1 MCPCGH
7 VCGVTSKSTIPSRR
21 PPPVR
26 SVVDEVASSSSH
38 PSAQQVNPAMSVSVT
53 AVHDG
58 VFRRPLLA
66 PSQFKP
72 LSKLGSAD
80 AFKAELDVSVKKS
93 LLNLFLR

>member
-7 VCGVTSKSTIPSRR
+7 VCGVTSKSTVPSRR

-26 SVVDEVASSSSH
+26 SVVDEVASSSH

-72 LSKLGSAD
+72 LSKLGTAD
-80 AFKAELDVSVKKS
+80 AFKAELDVSVKKKIC
-93 LLNLFLR
+93 LIFF

>member
-26 SVVDEVASSSSH
+26 SVVDEVASSSH
-38 PSAQQVNPAMSVSVT
+38 PSAQQVNPAVSVSVT

-72 LSKLGSAD
+72 LSKLGTAD
-80 AFKAELDVSVKKS
+80 AFKAELDVSVKKVC
-93 LLNLFLR
+93 LIFFLR